1 MTTPELPDNSTLLL
15 EELDI
20 PGRTGPV
27 SETPLVWGIN
37 IAAALGNFPKNGL
50 LCRAGPWARMY
61 AGDHVRLFWEPK
73 GQVYSTYVER
83 DEVGKPLQMFIEP
96 KHLLDGQFKASYSVK
111 AEGQT
116 EESSVVMDVL
126 VKLTRPGGHDDN
138 EEPGHSKLIMH
149 IPEEILDG
157 GIDQDNVADGVDIK
171 IDPYPNIA
179 ARDVI
184 QVSWGGF
191 FVLGTPLTEAQA
203 DGSVPITVHVSEAV
217 IREVGDSDDT
227 GLAVVFEVYD
237 RVDNRSEDWSH
248 EQRVVVAVD
257 ASRLDAPILKE
268 AKNNVLD
275 VDALGDANGTA
286 QIMVVNKQ
294 HFQVGDVIVVRIKG
308 TPVEGAPVDFEVH
321 GQPLNNVPSV
331 DEIAIPNAVLR
342 QLAKAQIALSYRVEK
357 ANGNPDLRSKAQ
369 FISVIGQVQRLAAPI
384 VREAV
389 SGALDPQLDR
399 VTLEIPFD
407 KSFAA
412 GQAIK
417 PVWLGM
423 RPDFSIY
430 LPDLNLRPITQGD
443 ITAGKPLL
451 IYVDK
456 AHLTAINGGTVEV
469 YYQLLIEDSVLGS
482 MNRVNAT
489 HAIRE
494 SIHADILQVGEP
506 RLELPEPEVAG
517 VVNGVLPA
525 DTDGTTLT
533 VVYLKTVKGDEV
545 VYEWVG
551 SITGKASDSIVLTT
565 FTAGQ
570 PVAFD
575 IPAALIKGNEGG
587 TVSASYL
594 IKRAE
599 GGGTS
604 YANPLAFSVGVALE
618 LDLKA
623 PTIKQTSGNTLDPL
637 AAKDALTATVDY
649 TGIAVDD
656 EIIVHWN
663 GGSGTPPEG
672 SHTTG
677 TWKVTALGVQNIPLL
692 TSVLPFNL
700 GKNVTV
706 NYTVKRGTAQ
716 PVPSPVLALAV
727 QNILDGDTRLPH
739 AVINDNTTDALDVLT
754 LPANALTRVA
764 AWPFIRQGQ
773 RLWMSYF
780 VDDNPTPVSTTYT
793 ADPLPSEGVAGGV
806 YPATPVDVLK
816 GLNHGTQLRIEFKVS
831 LDGGTDITKAVSF
844 PPRRYNVT
852 AVEFRKPTIESV
864 KGIPSNQDIP
874 PGGTTEETAVTLSG
888 TANEGL
894 QVEVFDNLDS
904 KGTVTAD
911 ATSGVWTLEVSGLNV
926 AAHSFTA
933 KAKYGANPAS
943 EAWGFTVKAA
953 QTDQRP
959 EITKIE
965 DSNGEILDDDV
976 TEDTVVLL
984 TGKALPNG
992 EVEIYDRID
1001 SKGKVSANGSGIW
1014 TYRLENLVKGDRI
1027 IKAKALY
1034 GDGLDSNMRFFT
1046 VKESGPELE
1055 FDERP
1060 ASISGFRQ
1068 IFFASKGFEPKE
1080 PFAASYLDR
1089 PASGGTPPY
1098 SYSCSDDNVAFV
1110 NGEGRIYA
1118 YKNGVAEITVMD
1130 NIGKTKKFKLTTSG
1144 SFNEWRFLGGFDQP
1158 NAQKAATSAG
1168 GVLPSIGD
1176 LEQMHKAYKS
1186 APQGNSWSWSSTS
1199 PDPGHTFH
1207 VLDFSTGEVTNRS
1220 WHHEG
1225 IGVFVIISN

>member
-1 MTTPELPDNSTLLL
+1 
-15 EELDI
+15 
-20 PGRTGPV
+20 
-27 SETPLVWGIN
+27 
-37 IAAALGNFPKNGL
+37 
-50 LCRAGPWARMY
+50 
-61 AGDHVRLFWEPK
+61 
-73 GQVYSTYVER
+73 
-83 DEVGKPLQMFIEP
+83 
-96 KHLLDGQFKASYSVK
+96 
-111 AEGQT
+111 
-116 EESSVVMDVL
+116 
-126 VKLTRPGGHDDN
+126 
-138 EEPGHSKLIMH
+138 
-149 IPEEILDG
+149 
-157 GIDQDNVADGVDIK
+157 
-171 IDPYPNIA
+171 
-179 ARDVI
+179 
-184 QVSWGGF
+184 
-191 FVLGTPLTEAQA
+191 
-203 DGSVPITVHVSEAV
+203 
-217 IREVGDSDDT
+217 
-227 GLAVVFEVYD
+227 
-237 RVDNRSEDWSH
+237 
-248 EQRVVVAVD
+248 
-257 ASRLDAPILKE
+257 
-268 AKNNVLD
+268 
-275 VDALGDANGTA
+275 
-286 QIMVVNKQ
+286 
-294 HFQVGDVIVVRIKG
+294 
-308 TPVEGAPVDFEVH
+308 
-321 GQPLNNVPSV
+321 
-331 DEIAIPNAVLR
+331 
-342 QLAKAQIALSYRVEK
+342 
-357 ANGNPDLRSKAQ
+357 
-369 FISVIGQVQRLAAPI
+369 
-384 VREAV
+384 
-389 SGALDPQLDR
+389 
-399 VTLEIPFD
+399 
-407 KSFAA
+407 
-412 GQAIK
+412 
-417 PVWLGM
+417 
-423 RPDFSIY
+423 
-430 LPDLNLRPITQGD
+430 
-443 ITAGKPLL
+443 L

-456 AHLTAINGGTVEV
+456 AHLTQINGGTVEV

-663 GGSGTPPEG
+663 GGSGTPPDG

-793 ADPLPSEGVAGGV
+793 ADTLPSDDVAGGV

-816 GLNHGTQLRIEFKVS
+816 GLSHGTQLRIEFKVS
-831 LDGGTDITKAVSF
+831 LDGDTDITKAVSF

-894 QVEVFDNLDS
+894 QVEVFDNLDL

-911 ATSGVWTLEVSGLNV
+911 ATSGVWTLAVGGLSV

-933 KAKYGANPAS
+933 KAKYGTNPAS
-943 EAWGFTVKAA
+943 DAWGFTVKAA
-953 QTDQRP
+953 QTDVRP
-959 EITKIE
+959 TI
-965 DSNGEILDDDV
+965 DSVIGSKGEIKNGGE
-976 TEDTVVLL
+976 TEDTTVVLKG
-984 TGKALPNG
+984 TALASQQI
-992 EVEIYDRID
+992 EIFDKEE
-1001 SKGKVSANGSGIW
+1001 SKGKVAADS
-1014 TYRLENLVKGDRI
+1014 KGDWDYPVTGLSKGMCI
-1027 IKAKALY
+1027 LKAVALY
-1034 GDGLDSNMRFFT
+1034 GTGQDSNVRFFT

-1060 ASISGFRQ
+1060 GNISGFRQ
-1068 IFFASKGFEPKE
+1068 IFSAGKGFEPKE

-1118 YKNGVAEITVMD
+1118 YKNGVAEITVID
-1130 NIGKTKKFKLTTSG
+1130 KIGKTKKFKLTTSG
-1144 SFNEWRFLGGFDQP
+1144 SFNEWRFLGSFAHS
-1158 NAQKAATSAG
+1158 NAQKAAISAG

-1176 LEQMHKAYKS
+1176 LEQIYKAYKS
-1186 APQGNSWSWSSTS
+1186 APQGRGWSWSSTS
-1199 PDPGHTFH
+1199 LDAASSYRA
-1207 VLDFSTGEVTNRS
+1207 LDFSTGNVTNIVS
-1220 WHHEG
+1220 YDSSVG
-1225 IGVFVIISN
+1225 AFVIISN